1 MPRHLRVVVADDSA
15 LYRQMLLNVLR
26 RIDGVEVVGVAA
38 NGREAVEM
46 VHSLQPDAL
55 TLDVN
60 MPLLDGIGVLREL
73 RARGSRAKAIMVSSL
88 TDEGSPAT
96 VEALLE
102 GAFDYLLKPASL
114 APHLAREAIQTEI
127 GRAHV

>member
-73 RARGSRAKAIMVSSL
+73 RADRKSTRLNSSHEWISRMPSS
-88 TDEGSPAT
+88 A
-96 VEALLE
+96 
-102 GAFDYLLKPASL
+102 
-114 APHLAREAIQTEI
+114 
-127 GRAHV
+127 